1 MITSKYFSAHEFEC
15 HDGTEYPSEWH
26 GDRLQP
32 LVDTLDAIREKW
44 GGPIVVVSGF
54 RTDAYNKRVGG
65 ASASQHVQG
74 RAADVRPA
82 SGSPHMVRQLH
93 DLVRTMLVGNL
104 LPHLGG
110 LGVYRRWIHVDV
122 RPRGTEGRIARWEGH
137 GIGSESIG

>member
-15 HDGTEYPSEWH
+15 HDGTDYPSEWH
-26 GDRLQP
+26 AERLQP
-32 LVDTLDAIREKW
+32 LCDTLDAIREAW
-44 GGPIVVVSGF
+44 SGPLIVVSGY
-54 RTDAYNKRVGG
+54 RTDSYNKRVGG

-82 SGSPHMVRQLH
+82 SGNPNAVRQLY
-93 DLVRTMLVGNL
+93 DLVRSVLADGK

-122 RPRGTEGRIARWEGH
+122 RPRPADGRIARWEGH
-137 GIGSESIG
+137 GIGSEQIG